1 MDKVRGK
8 FTCTKAVDTS
18 YGKEVSFW
26 ALYSN
31 NPEDNQYA
39 QATPSGNITMIVS
52 NPSVKDFFKEGVKYY
67 LDFIEVVN

>member
-1 MDKVRGK
+1 METVRGK

-18 YGKEVSFW
+18 YGKETSFW

-31 NPEDNQYA
+31 TPEDNSYS

-52 NPSVKDFFKEGVKYY
+52 NPSAKDFFQEGQVYY
-67 LDFIEVVN
+67 LDFKKA